1 MTDTTLTCPNC
12 GQAIPLTEALTTQLS
27 GQLETRLRG
36 EYDHRIK
43 AAASETERRIRDEQ
57 KLELDSLAKQLAD
70 QTRQARETAARELEL
85 KRRAMDLEEQARTLA
100 ERTRLEVEAKL
111 RTESDER
118 ARQLVAQAEARIQ
131 QQGALEMDQLRKQLA
146 NEQARAETA
155 QKRELE
161 LARQAAELRQKQQ
174 EMDLELERR
183 LATSRVEDEK
193 RLRQLIGEEQSLK
206 LAERDKQIEDM
217 KRVIDDLKRKSEQG
231 SQEMQGEVLELDI
244 QAALERQFPQD
255 LVHPVPKGMTGADL
269 LQEVRDASLNPCG
282 QIIWEVKNTKHWQ
295 PAWIDKL
302 KADQRQAGAALAIL
316 VSTALPDGMR
326 GFGQV
331 HGVWVAD
338 LAHYPV
344 LAQALREQIQQVAF
358 ARAAGQGKNEKM
370 EMLYAYLAGDEFRHR
385 IEAIVEAFSAMR
397 SQLDKE
403 RRAMTRHWA
412 EREKQIERVIGST
425 TGMYG
430 ALQGIIGQ
438 GMPAIAALELD
449 DAPLLEADD

>member
-1 MTDTTLTCPNC
+1 MTETTLACPNC
-12 GQAIPLTEALTTQLS
+12 GHAIPLSEALTTQLS
-27 GQLETRLRG
+27 SQLEAKLRG
-36 EYDHRIK
+36 EYDVRIK
-43 AAASETERRIRDEQ
+43 ATAAQAAQKARDEQ
-57 KLELDSLAKQLAD
+57 QLALDSLNKQLAE
-70 QTRQARETAARELEL
+70 QTRQAREAATRELEQ
-85 KRRAMDLEEQARTLA
+85 KRRALELEEQARTLA
-100 ERTRLEVEAKL
+100 ERTRLEVEEKL
-111 RTESDER
+111 RAETDKKL
-118 ARQLVAQAEARIQ
+118 AQLVAQAEARTR
-131 QQGALEMDQLRKQLA
+131 QQGALEMDQLRQELA
-146 NEQARAETA
+146 AQQTRAEEA
-155 QKRELE
+155 QKRELV

-183 LATSRVEDEK
+183 LAASRSEDEK
-193 RLRQLIGEEQSLK
+193 RLRQLIGEEQALK
-206 LAERDKQIEDM
+206 MAERDKQIDDM

-244 QAALERQFPQD
+244 QAALERLFPQD

-269 LQEVRDASLNPCG
+269 IQEVRDAGLNPCG

-302 KADQRQAGAALAIL
+302 KADQRQASAAIAIL
-316 VSTALPDGMR
+316 VSTALPDGLR

-331 HGVWVAD
+331 QGVWVAD
-338 LAHYPV
+338 LPHYPV
-344 LAQALREQIQQVAF
+344 LAQALRDQVQQVAF

-385 IEAIVEAFSAMR
+385 IEAIVEAFTAMR

-403 RRAMTRHWA
+403 RRAMARHWA

-449 DAPLLEADD
+449 DTPLLESDD